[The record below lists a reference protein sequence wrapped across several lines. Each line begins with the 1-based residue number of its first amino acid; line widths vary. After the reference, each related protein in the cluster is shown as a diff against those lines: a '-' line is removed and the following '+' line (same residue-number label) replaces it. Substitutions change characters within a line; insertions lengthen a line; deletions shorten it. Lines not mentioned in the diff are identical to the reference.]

1 MRRKLTDRPMRRCI
15 GCRQSLPQDTLM
27 RFTLRDGEIVA
38 DRDQRND
45 GRGFYLC
52 RDRKCLE
59 KAIKN
64 KAFNRMLR
72 SAVDTEK
79 IMRVTEEALNSN

>member
-1 MRRKLTDRPMRRCI
+1 MRRCI

-27 RFTLRDGEIVA
+27 RFTLRDGEIIA

-52 RDRKCLE
+52 RDRSCLE
-59 KAIKN
+59 KAIKG
-64 KAFNRMLR
+64 KAFNRILR

-79 IMRVTEEALNSN
+79 IMRVAEEALNSN

>member
-1 MRRKLTDRPMRRCI
+1 MRRCVA
-15 GCRQSLPQDTLM
+15 CRESKPQDELM
-27 RFTLRDGEIVA
+27 RFTFDGVRVTA
-38 DRDQRND
+38 DTDRKND

-52 RDRKCLE
+52 RDRKCVE
-59 KAIKN
+59 KAIKS
-64 KAFNRMLR
+64 KSFNRILR